1 MGVLRLGQGPPF
13 PRSGGVSKEDRGGA
27 GRGWRAETLTWAR
40 RSRPPCPQQ
49 PQAGARVVPGPALR
63 PRPPRLPGLP
73 SQREVLSVQGTPFGA
88 PGPGSGQGWLDP
100 GLRIPPAGI
109 RPRTHG
115 TRRRETYK
123 TSRQR
128 DNLRAAFTSF
138 TCPCFNT
145 NDHRGAAGTAWLK
158 AEGRWASRA
167 PGTRQE
173 DSAGAPAPGRHPAAG
188 KGAGQGKQKYLQ
200 GYPSGTA

>member
-1 MGVLRLGQGPPF
+1 MVSVRAQGFLAENCPNGTLIQWLGSRSEDWSLDVRHPGTPQRGTPSSWGVLRLGQGPPL
-13 PRSGGVSKEDRGGA
+13 PRSGGVSKEDRGA
-27 GRGWRAETLTWAR
+27 EGRGETDLGR

-49 PQAGARVVPGPALR
+49 PQAGAPVVLGPALR
-63 PRPPRLPGLP
+63 PRRPGLPGLP

-88 PGPGSGQGWLDP
+88 PGLGSGQGWSDP

-123 TSRQR
+123 RSRQG

-138 TCPCFNT
+138 TSSLSQ
-145 NDHRGAAGTAWLK
+145 HK
-158 AEGRWASRA
+158 
-167 PGTRQE
+167 
-173 DSAGAPAPGRHPAAG
+173 
-188 KGAGQGKQKYLQ
+188 
-200 GYPSGTA
+200 